1 MARYIDDNII
11 IGVNLGLMAIM
22 LLPISAM
29 LCASFWLARRSK
41 DPARVAFTYL
51 KVTLTLAFLYVQS
64 LAQRKRNS
72 RPPGCSV
79 RWSRSRLHF

>member
-1 MARYIDDNII
+1 MARYIDYNTV

-29 LCASFWLARRSK
+29 LCASFWLARRRK

-51 KVTLTLAFLYVQS
+51 KVMLLIAFLYV
-64 LAQRKRNS
+64 
-72 RPPGCSV
+72 
-79 RWSRSRLHF
+79 